1 MTKPAQIATR
11 SLDST
16 TPLAAAI
23 DLGPLSGHL
32 AFAVHRAGLALRRD
46 FMAHMDDEQI
56 RPMVFHTLA
65 LLGAN
70 PGIAQSQ
77 LASALAVDKGTMTHL
92 VRDLER
98 RGWVESGSRF
108 DDRRCKDVFLSPLG
122 VQMLERIK
130 AAVQLHTQGVEA
142 LLTPDE
148 RQLLLQLLH
157 RLERNLGRQP

>member
-1 MTKPAQIATR
+1 MSKPAQIAR
-11 SLDST
+11 QSVDST
-16 TPLAAAI
+16 AI

-32 AFAVHRAGLALRRD
+32 AFAVHRADLALRRD
-46 FMAHMDDEQI
+46 FMAHVGDEQI
-56 RPMVFHTLA
+56 RPVVFQALA

-77 LASALAVDKGTMTHL
+77 LAGALAIDKGTMTHL

-108 DDRRCKDVFLSPLG
+108 GDRRCKDVFLSPLG

-130 AAVQLHTQGVEA
+130 AAVQRHTQGVDA
-142 LLTPDE
+142 VLTSDE
-148 RQLLLQLLH
+148 RQLLLRLLH
-157 RLERNLGRQP
+157 RLESSLGRQP